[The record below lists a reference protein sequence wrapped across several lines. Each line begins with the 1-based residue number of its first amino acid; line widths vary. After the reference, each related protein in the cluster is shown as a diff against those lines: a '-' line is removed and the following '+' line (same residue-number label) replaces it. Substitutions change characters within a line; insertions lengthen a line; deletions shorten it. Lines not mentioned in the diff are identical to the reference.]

1 MIGSS
6 RNDQIEWA
14 EELIKGKFLVASYF
28 TTEICSGEIISC
40 SIINQDGDI
49 LFNSLVCPEFMR
61 MNLPLEIA
69 RDITSRSLSA
79 ASTFT
84 LLRGKHDKVLL
95 QSDLPVLIYNV
106 DTDRQFLKLAYT
118 RSLSQQPGIRY
129 DDVLTRYKIFSGRN
143 PSAYCRLYSAIHSES
158 IPHMPHVMNSTLAHA
173 RGILALVKKMANSNE
188 ITVSIA
194 TSSIMTSKLDI
205 NMIGI
210 SVGGA
215 SDSRGDILMPP
226 WTLQSNYDNGKITAS
241 EYEKAYLLCLRD
253 RYLVYP
259 EQFVQILH
267 MEQFSLSCDC
277 GSDAYCHRVTAKN
290 SLLKIATKMGYLT
303 EDRGEIV

>member
-49 LFNSLVCPEFMR
+49 LFNSLVRPESMR
-61 MNLPLEIA
+61 MNLPLEMA
-69 RDITSRSLSA
+69 RGITSRSLSA
-79 ASTFT
+79 ANTFAVLST
-84 LLRGKHDKVLL
+84 KHDKVLL
-95 QSDLPVLIYNV
+95 QSDLPVLIY
-106 DTDRQFLKLAYT
+106 DIDIDREFLRLAYA
-118 RSLSQQPGIRY
+118 RSRSPQPGIGY
-129 DDVLTRYKIFSGRN
+129 DDVLTRYKIFSGR
-143 PSAYCRLYSAIHSES
+143 SQAAYCQLSSAISSES
-158 IPHMPHVMNSTLAHA
+158 IPHMPYVMNSTLAHA
-173 RGILALVKKMANSNE
+173 RGTLALVKKMANSNE

-194 TSSIMTSKLDI
+194 TSSVMTSKLDI

-210 SVGGA
+210 SAGVNDGI
-215 SDSRGDILMPP
+215 GDILVPP
-226 WTLQSNYDNGKITAS
+226 WTLQSNYDNGKLTAS
-241 EYEKAYLLCLRD
+241 EYEEAYLLCLRD

-259 EQFVQILH
+259 EKFVQILH